1 MEVSDKGYTM
11 RYKWVLFD
19 ADGTLFDYDRA
30 EATALRRTL
39 GEFGCSYKARYAEI
53 YRQINQEIW
62 REFEQGRISQH
73 RLRTRRFKLLF
84 EEIGV
89 VCDPDQFSTRYLLHL
104 AAGTDLIEGAAEV
117 VRWLHGK
124 AGLVLITN
132 GMPEVQRPRFARSD
146 LSDYF
151 ADIVIS
157 EEVGA
162 AKPDPKIFDAAFQVM
177 NWPNKEEVL
186 MVGDSLTSDIN
197 GGNSYG
203 IDTCWFNPRQDP
215 YTVDAKSRFEIR
227 ELRELLKLFEE
238 I

>member
-1 MEVSDKGYTM
+1 MEVSEKGCTM
-11 RYKWVLFD
+11 RYNWVLFD
-19 ADGTLFDYDRA
+19 ADGTLFDYDKA

-62 REFEQGRISQH
+62 REFEQGRISQY
-73 RLRTRRFKLLF
+73 RLRTRRFELLF

-89 VCDPDQFSTRYLLHL
+89 VCDPDQFSPRYLLHL

-117 VRWLHGK
+117 VRWLYRK

-132 GMPEVQRPRFARSD
+132 GMPEVQRPRSARSD

-151 ADIVIS
+151 AGIVIS

-177 NWPNKEEVL
+177 NWPNKKEVL
-186 MVGDSLTSDIN
+186 IVGDSLTSDIN
-197 GGNSYG
+197 GGKSYG

-215 YTVDAKSRFEIR
+215 CTVDGKSRFEIR
-227 ELRELLKLFEE
+227 DLRELLKLFEE

>member
-1 MEVSDKGYTM
+1 M
-11 RYKWVLFD
+11 RYRWVLFD

-30 EATALRRTL
+30 EASALRRTL
-39 GEFGCSYKARYAEI
+39 GEFGYSYRARYAEV
-53 YRQINQEIW
+53 YGQINRELW

-73 RLRTRRFKLLF
+73 RLRTRRFELF
-84 EEIGV
+84 FDEIGI
-89 VCDPDQFSTRYLLHL
+89 VCDPERFSTRYLPHL
-104 AAGTDLIEGAAEV
+104 AAGTDLIEGAIEV

-124 AGLVLITN
+124 AGMVLITN
-132 GMPEVQRPRFARSD
+132 GMPEVQRPRFASSD

-151 ADIVIS
+151 TGIVIS

-177 NWPNKEEVL
+177 KWPRKEEVL
-186 MVGDSLTSDIN
+186 MVGDSLTSDID

-203 IDTCWFNPRQDP
+203 IDTCWFNPRRDSVAVQIE
-215 YTVDAKSRFEIR
+215 SQFEIR
-227 ELRELLKLFEE
+227 ELRELVKLFEE